1 MKICL
6 RRAFFSQ
13 EKGKDILKML
23 KVLEIN
29 VLIKISLRILAAAG
43 LGIMK

>member
-13 EKGKDILKML
+13 EKGKDIKML
-23 KVLEIN
+23 KVLEID